1 MEMKGISKGYF
12 QMAGRFLVSIG
23 LTLAFVITAF
33 PMDLAQA
40 KGRSLPAYYP
50 PTYDGTGQVDAIKK
64 NRDVVIDDRLMK
76 LAVGVRYYTPRTKWA
91 TPASFPRGTPVGY
104 RKNAA
109 GEITGLWLLVPPGP
123 RGDE

>member
-1 MEMKGISKGYF
+1 MEMKEISKGYF

-50 PTYDGTGQVDAIKK
+50 PSYDGTGQVDAIKT
-64 NRDVVIDDRLMK
+64 RDVVIDDRLMK
-76 LAVGVRYYTPRTKWA
+76 LGVGVRYYTPRTKWA
-91 TPASFPRGTPVGY
+91 KPANFPRGTPVGY
-104 RKNAA
+104 MKNSA